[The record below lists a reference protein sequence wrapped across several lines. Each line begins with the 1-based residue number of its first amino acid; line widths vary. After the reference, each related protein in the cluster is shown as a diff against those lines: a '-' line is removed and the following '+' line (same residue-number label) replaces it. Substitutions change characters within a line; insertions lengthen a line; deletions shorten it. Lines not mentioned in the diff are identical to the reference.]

1 MGRSRGGFSTKIHI
15 VVDALGNPLKYIL
28 TGGQQHD
35 VTQAQAL
42 LDAFEFERAIAD
54 KAYDADELLA
64 FLAEKEAEAVIPP
77 TAKRKEQR
85 EYDKHIYKERHL
97 VECFINKIKWYRRIF
112 TRYEKLG
119 RRYLAF
125 LHLVGAFIWLR

>member
-1 MGRSRGGFSTKIHI
+1 M
-15 VVDALGNPLKYIL
+15 DALGNPLKYIL
-28 TGGQQHD
+28 TGGQRHD

-42 LDAFEFERAIAD
+42 LEAYQFDRAIAD

-77 TAKRKEQR
+77 KANRKDTR
-85 EYDKHIYKERHL
+85 AYDKHYYKERHL

-112 TRYEKLG
+112 TRYEKLA
-119 RRYLAF
+119 RRYMAF
-125 LHLVGAFIWLR
+125 LHLLGAFIWLR